1 MKILYAIQGTGNGH
15 ISRARDIIPLL
26 RQKGELEV
34 LISGTEAEVALD
46 YPVKFVLKGLS
57 LVFGKKGGIDL
68 GATFKRMNI
77 RRLIR
82 EINDLPV
89 HDYDIVIN
97 DFEPVSAW
105 ACCLHRK
112 PCFALSHQ
120 AAVVHKHS
128 PRAGNFYPLGKMI
141 LKNYAPSTVQY
152 GFHFEQYS
160 KKIYTPVI
168 RNEIRNTAITSGDH
182 YTVYLPAY
190 SDKRIL
196 EVLGKIES
204 VEWHVFSKR
213 SKKSYREGNITVL
226 PINNDLFVKSM
237 ASSGGILC
245 GAGFETPAES
255 LFLHKKLMVIPMKG
269 QYEQQCNAASLKSMG
284 IPVLKKLDTGYLEEI
299 RSWINSDNIVSVYF
313 PDVTAQIIDEIF
325 GQYAMVPQQYEV
337 AFDTNPSSYK
347 KIKQRMIGNILNH
360 SLE

>member
-26 RQKGELEV
+26 RQKGDLDV

-57 LVFGKKGGIDL
+57 LVFGKKGSIDL
-68 GATFKRMNI
+68 GATFKRINI
-77 RRLIR
+77 RHLIK

-89 HDYDIVIN
+89 HDYDIIIN

-105 ACCLHRK
+105 ACRLHRK
-112 PCFALSHQ
+112 PCIALSHQ

-128 PRAGNFYPLGKMI
+128 PRAGNFYPFGKMI
-141 LKNYAPSTVQY
+141 LKNYAPCTVQY

-168 RNEIRNTAITSGDH
+168 RNEVRNIATLSGDH

-190 SDKRIL
+190 SDQRIS
-196 EVLGKIES
+196 EVIGKIEN

-226 PINNDLFVKSM
+226 PISNDLFVKSM
-237 ASSGGILC
+237 ASSRGILC

-255 LFLHKKLMVIPMKG
+255 LFLHKKLMVIPMNG
-269 QYEQQCNAASLKSMG
+269 QYEQQYNAASLKSMG

-299 RSWINSDNIVSVYF
+299 RLWINSDSVVPVHF
-313 PDVTAQIIDEIF
+313 PDITAKIIDEIF
-325 GQYAMVPQQYEV
+325 EQCAMASEQFHVT
-337 AFDTNPSSYK
+337 FDTNPSSYK